1 MSDSRVHT
9 GPARAERGL
18 AKRCPPGHLKNWAKN
33 DCVAMWGRAT
43 LFEEPVQVKYRTE
56 PKPSYRRGGNQP

>member
-18 AKRCPPGHLKNWAKN
+18 AKRCPLGHLKNWAKN
-33 DCVAMWGRAT
+33 DCAAMWGRAT
-43 LFEEPVQVKYRTE
+43 LFELG
-56 PKPSYRRGGNQP
+56 S